1 MEPAAG
7 GLAEIKASLTVMS
20 DRFLFGAPLFH
31 IFCQHQ
37 KNQISTKLLS
47 EP

>member
-1 MEPAAG
+1 MESTAG
-7 GLAEIKASLTVMS
+7 GLAEIKASLTGTP
-20 DRFLFGAPLFH
+20 DRFSFGAPLFH

-47 EP
+47 VS

>member
-7 GLAEIKASLTVMS
+7 GLAEIKASLTGMP
-20 DRFLFGAPLFH
+20 DRFLFGALLFH

-37 KNQISTKLLS
+37 KNQISRKLLD